1 MRTSKDYRIIEVNKK
16 CFRIQQKHTSP
27 WRNPAEWW
35 EYCYESTGETEEVLD
50 KPGGLFTDPTYRT
63 INKRRLVE
71 FKTKKEAC
79 KWIEENSVII
89 HEYCTCG
96 KNK

>member
-50 KPGGLFTDPTYRT
+50 KQEVYLQTQHTGLLTRED
-63 INKRRLVE
+63 
-71 FKTKKEAC
+71 
-79 KWIEENSVII
+79 
-89 HEYCTCG
+89 
-96 KNK
+96 